1 VTFRRAVAAIV
12 AAVVLA
18 FGVHFGLTFPWRRT
32 LDLLAASDWR
42 LLTAAVLINILSLT
56 AKASAWYLL
65 LRRAA
70 PLTMGTAQAATFVG
84 AAVNSVSLSIS
95 GDMVRAQLTGRRDN
109 IPFGAA
115 AASLVMSRVVE
126 ALGLIF
132 MLALAVMVFHPWP
145 GARAIGA
152 GVSAGVAVFTAWIS
166 WSPSRFRMPAS
177 RRWHQSFA
185 DFVSLIR
192 RATAPAVALATLS
205 WLGQWLTY
213 QWSIAATHVSIS
225 LAASLA
231 ALAAANLAGL
241 LRLTP
246 GNIGIMQGSL
256 IVALGGFGVGAADG
270 LAAGLAL
277 QAVQVLPI
285 LAISS
290 AIAGRSGIRRL
301 ARRRSEAT

>member
-1 VTFRRAVAAIV
+1 
-12 AAVVLA
+12 
-18 FGVHFGLTFPWRRT
+18 
-32 LDLLAASDWR
+32 
-42 LLTAAVLINILSLT
+42 
-56 AKASAWYLL
+56 
-65 LRRAA
+65 
-70 PLTMGTAQAATFVG
+70 
-84 AAVNSVSLSIS
+84 VNSVSLSIS
-95 GDMVRAQLTGRRDN
+95 GDMVRAQLAGRRDD

-126 ALGLIF
+126 ALGLII
-132 MLALAVMVFHPWP
+132 MLSLALVVFHPWP
-145 GARAIGA
+145 GARVMGA
-152 GVSAGVAVFTAWIS
+152 ALSFAAAVFTAWIS

-177 RRWHQSFA
+177 GRWHRSFA
-185 DFVSLIR
+185 DFVTLVR
-192 RATAPAVALATLS
+192 RGTAGAVGLATLS

-225 LAASLA
+225 PAASLT
-231 ALAAANLAGL
+231 ALAAANLAGV

-256 IVALGGFGVGAADG
+256 IVALRGFGVGPADG

-301 ARRRSEAT
+301 TQRRSEAT